1 MSAIRGKQREIE
13 DEVEELKRQISA
25 LETRI
30 ANLRVSLQEACLQE
44 AAAAEV

>member
-1 MSAIRGKQREIE
+1 MMCLPFAENIE

-30 ANLRVSLQEACLQE
+30 ANLRVSLQEACLRE
-44 AAAAEV
+44 AAAAEA